1 LPDGSAYPQAG
12 KIDFVSA
19 QIDPTTDSLTVRAVV
34 PNDFSQGRDGALV
47 PGQYVPVRVILG
59 EQPDAL
65 LIPQAALM
73 QTQAGNQV
81 LVVDQDDKVASRKV
95 EVGPAYQGQWV
106 IESGLKEGERVIVE
120 GLQKARPGVVVAP
133 KPMAAE
139 SA

>member
-1 LPDGSAYPQAG
+1 M
-12 KIDFVSA
+12 
-19 QIDPTTDSLTVRAVV
+19 
-34 PNDFSQGRDGALV
+34 

-73 QTQAGNQV
+73 QTQAGDQV

-106 IESGLKEGERVIVE
+106 IKSGLQKGERVIVE